1 MFGIMG
7 TSAAFAQAAGVKKQI
22 NMLSFVSGD
31 EDLSIWQV
39 SCDGEIVVKTIKGG
53 EEKEVIYTDLA
64 ETTVALENDANTKV
78 EIIGNVTKI
87 KFYDADSD
95 DGDPINISSLNV
107 KKCKTLTYLQCSYCT
122 GLSSLDISANTAL
135 TEFNCSY
142 CTGLSSLDLST
153 NTALTEFN
161 CSYCTGLSSLD
172 LSTNTALIY
181 FYCENCTGL
190 SSLDL
195 STNTALIYF
204 YCNNCTGLSSL
215 DLSTNTALTEF
226 NCSYCTGLS
235 SLDISANTALT
246 YFYCNNCTGLSSISY
261 PATNSD
267 VSTAVAGA
275 ITAATADDGTVYTD
289 SQGAYYSTIADAA
302 TAKGWTIA
310 PLA

>member
-142 CTGLSSLDLST
+142 CTGLSSLD
-153 NTALTEFN
+153 
-161 CSYCTGLSSLD
+161 
-172 LSTNTALIY
+172 
-181 FYCENCTGL
+181 
-190 SSLDL
+190 
-195 STNTALIYF
+195 
-204 YCNNCTGLSSL
+204 
-215 DLSTNTALTEF
+215 
-226 NCSYCTGLS
+226 
-235 SLDISANTALT
+235 ISANTALT